1 MYWAASLASLA
12 FLIVVHEAGHYFVAR
27 WCGMRIERFSIG
39 FGPGI
44 IKRRSKDTGTVFQLA
59 PIPFGGFVEIR
70 GMNIAEE
77 VDPEDL
83 AAYPNRPAWQ
93 RFLTIFAGPA
103 TNYLSAVVIMFAL
116 YTCHGTSSP
125 WAWYGVGTVNA
136 GFDAVGKLQDGDRIL
151 EVDHE
156 PLLAQGKY
164 TLQNGQTLYEQTLTG
179 RINAR
184 HGAPVTLTV
193 LRDGARHDVT
203 IQPRLP
209 FAAYLTSQ
217 HVDPQLVDGLSA
229 QLARIRTPLRDYKPF
244 ADSLASLGVDPGVVD
259 ALSVQL
265 VRLAKAW
272 TRPNYQP
279 FADYVAAQGV
289 DSLRV
294 QGLAAQ
300 LARLAMRAQPPPL
313 ELPPTYLLGIAP
325 TAQPDVLDA
334 SLPEAVVGAIEFPI
348 RQTQIIA
355 GGLYEIITGRQEADP
370 RGPKG
375 IFDEFAK
382 AWKLG
387 PVTGIQLL
395 AMLSVYLGLFNL
407 FPLPA
412 LDGGRLVFLLYEM
425 VTRRR
430 ANPKIEAMVHM
441 AGIMVLGVVMVLVT
455 LRDFHV
461 FA

>member
-44 IKRRSKDTGTVFQLA
+44 LKRRSKKTGTVFQLA

-77 VDPEDL
+77 VDPEDRF
-83 AAYPNRPAWQ
+83 AYPNRPAWQ

-103 TNYLSAVVIMFAL
+103 TNYLSAIVIMFAL
-116 YTCHGTSSP
+116 YTCHGMNSS
-125 WAWYGVGTVNA
+125 WRFYGVGSVND
-136 GFDAVGKLQDGDRIL
+136 GFDAVGKLEEGDRIL
-151 EVDHE
+151 AIDHV
-156 PLLAQGKY
+156 PLLAAGDYQPATGPM
-164 TLQNGQTLYEQTLTG
+164 LHADSLTG
-179 RINAR
+179 RVNAKD
-184 HGAPVTLTV
+184 GAPVTVTV
-193 LRDGARHDVT
+193 LRDGKQLDFTV
-203 IQPRLP
+203 QPKFGYPTFL
-209 FAAYLTSQ
+209 AGM
-217 HVDPQLVDGLSA
+217 HIDPQ
-229 QLARIRTPLRDYKPF
+229 
-244 ADSLASLGVDPGVVD
+244 VV
-259 ALSVQL
+259 
-265 VRLAKAW
+265 
-272 TRPNYQP
+272 
-279 FADYVAAQGV
+279 QGV
-289 DSLRV
+289 ADAFAKFPKDSRP
-294 QGLAAQ
+294 Q
-300 LARLAMRAQPPPL
+300 
-313 ELPPTYLLGIAP
+313 YLLGIAP
-325 TAQPDVLDA
+325 IAQPDVLPA
-334 SLPEAVVGAIEFPI
+334 SIPESFVGAIEFPI
-348 RQTQIIA
+348 DNTKIIVS
-355 GGLYEIITGRQEADP
+355 GLYEIITGKQEADP

-412 LDGGRLVFLLYEM
+412 LDGGRLVFLAYEM

-461 FA
+461 FS

>member
-44 IKRRSKDTGTVFQLA
+44 LKRRSKKTGTVFQLA

-77 VDPEDL
+77 VEPEDRE
-83 AAYPNRPAWQ
+83 AYPNKPAWQ

-103 TNYLSAVVIMFAL
+103 TNYLSAIVIMFAL
-116 YTCHGTSSP
+116 YTCHGMNST
-125 WAWYGVGTVNA
+125 WRWYGVGSVND
-136 GFDAVGKLQDGDRIL
+136 GFDAIGKLEEGDRIL
-151 EVDHE
+151 AIDHT
-156 PLLAQGKY
+156 PLLAAGDYQPATGPM
-164 TLQNGQTLYEQTLTG
+164 LHADSLTA
-179 RINAR
+179 RINAKD
-184 HGAPVTLTV
+184 GAPVTVTV
-193 LRDGARHDVT
+193 LRDGKQLDFTV
-203 IQPRLP
+203 QPR
-209 FAAYLTSQ
+209 FAYTTFLASMNI
-217 HVDPQLVDGLSA
+217 DPQ
-229 QLARIRTPLRDYKPF
+229 
-244 ADSLASLGVDPGVVD
+244 VV
-259 ALSVQL
+259 
-265 VRLAKAW
+265 
-272 TRPNYQP
+272 
-279 FADYVAAQGV
+279 QGV
-289 DSLRV
+289 ADAFAKFPRD
-294 QGLAAQ
+294 Q
-300 LARLAMRAQPPPL
+300 RPL
-313 ELPPTYLLGIAP
+313 YLLGIAP
-325 TAQPDVLDA
+325 IAQPDVLPS
-334 SLPEAVVGAIEFPI
+334 SLPESVAGAIEFPI
-348 RQTQIIA
+348 DNTKIIV
-355 GGLYEIITGRQEADP
+355 GGLYEIITGKEKADP

-412 LDGGRLVFLLYEM
+412 LDGGRLVFLAYEM

-461 FA
+461 FS